1 MNPLLPWKT
10 QGRMHD
16 KYVIVDDYGY
26 ILGGRNTFDYFI
38 GSYPTDSR
46 SHDREVLVYNTAHG
60 TDRGKDSSLYQ
71 VEDYFEQVW
80 NLDVS
85 SLFHDSEKTGDRT
98 SVRNAAAMLRERYKV
113 LAIQYPDLFDSE
125 GGFCRLHRRARP
137 ARLSGPAHGFKH
149 QRLRLPRRPG
159 YPGRPGYRSPLF
171 PALSLT
177 ANQSKALEY
186 YGSNTVP
193 TGKITLVSNPTGIYG
208 KEPVVFHTMSVLM
221 KDAKRSVLIHTPYAV
236 FNDYMYDTM
245 KEITERVPVTM
256 MINSVENGDNFLP
269 PAIIPCTGTHLW
281 IQAWRF
287 WNMTAVSLIMA
298 NPLSL
303 TMNCAPWGPI
313 ISICAAPIWTQSL
326 CWSSR
331 ARS

>member
-1 MNPLLPWKT
+1 
-10 QGRMHD
+10 MHD

-159 YPGRPGYRSPLF
+159 YPGRPGYRSPPVPGLIPDRQSVKGPGVLRF
-171 PALSLT
+171 QHGSHGENHPGVQPHRHLRKGTCGLSHHVC
-177 ANQSKALEY
+177 SYEGRK
-186 YGSNTVP
+186 
-193 TGKITLVSNPTGIYG
+193 
-208 KEPVVFHTMSVLM
+208 KE
-221 KDAKRSVLIHTPYAV
+221 
-236 FNDYMYDTM
+236 
-245 KEITERVPVTM
+245 
-256 MINSVENGDNFLP
+256 
-269 PAIIPCTGTHLW
+269 
-281 IQAWRF
+281 
-287 WNMTAVSLIMA
+287 
-298 NPLSL
+298 
-303 TMNCAPWGPI
+303 CADPH
-313 ISICAAPIWTQSL
+313 SL
-326 CWSSR
+326 CCIQ
-331 ARS
+331 